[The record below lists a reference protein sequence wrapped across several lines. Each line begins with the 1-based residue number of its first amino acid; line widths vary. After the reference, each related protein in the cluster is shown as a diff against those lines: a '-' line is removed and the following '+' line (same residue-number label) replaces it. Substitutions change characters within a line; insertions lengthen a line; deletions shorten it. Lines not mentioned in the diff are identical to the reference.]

1 MRRTRFRVN
10 VLACLALA
18 STATCIPN
26 LGPDDSSITS
36 TRILAVRAV
45 PAEAQPGKTVTFTSF
60 VADPGGVVPAPHIFW
75 DFCTAPLPL
84 TEDNVVSNACLGSS
98 SIAPAGQGA
107 ATSTPTP
114 SDACA
119 IYGPDVIQGN
129 FRPPDPDSTGGY
141 YQPLR
146 AELAGAPTTFA
157 LARIR
162 CDLPNASASAAS
174 AFAKAYKLNNNPTLS
189 PLAATINGAPVTPT
203 AVPAGASVALVAS
216 WPAAS
221 AETFAYYDPV
231 SQTVTTQRE
240 SMQVAWYSTSGALDT
255 EATGRAST
263 DLATTSSNTW
273 TAPTSAGPTY
283 LFVVLRDSRGGGD
296 FQSIGFTVTE

>member
-1 MRRTRFRVN
+1 M
-10 VLACLALA
+10 
-18 STATCIPN
+18 
-26 LGPDDSSITS
+26 
-36 TRILAVRAV
+36 
-45 PAEAQPGKTVTFTSF
+45 
-60 VADPGGVVPAPHIFW
+60 
-75 DFCTAPLPL
+75 
-84 TEDNVVSNACLGSS
+84 
-98 SIAPAGQGA
+98 
-107 ATSTPTP
+107 
-114 SDACA
+114 
-119 IYGPDVIQGN
+119 
-129 FRPPDPDSTGGY
+129 
-141 YQPLR
+141 
-146 AELAGAPTTFA
+146 
-157 LARIR
+157 
-162 CDLPNASASAAS
+162 
-174 AFAKAYKLNNNPTLS
+174 
-189 PLAATINGAPVTPT
+189 TPT

-283 LFVVLRDSRGGGD
+283 LFVVLRDSRGGVD